1 MKKFWKNPKFDQCCG
16 MIFMLCAVWIKD
28 TTLAVAAAA
37 LYLGGVIE
45 EGRVVDDLKNKLR
58 DAPERY

>member
-1 MKKFWKNPKFDQCCG
+1 MKKFWRNPKFDQCSG

-28 TTLAVAAAA
+28 TTLAVVAAA

-45 EGRVVDDLKNKLR
+45 EGRKE
-58 DAPERY
+58 AGE